1 MTIEFVDLAETW
13 VAGLPVRSPKRALG
27 SLYDT
32 NLERA
37 WSGILNQDIGEPLGS
52 VYTDFV
58 PAIGSYSTQ
67 IVGYR
72 VADGDVRRG
81 HIVARVPAGRYAK
94 FSAVGNFPQV
104 LTTLWNEITHAEE
117 MGSFTRAFTGEFEVY
132 PHAYKIEM
140 YVPVATPG
148 SRGVGG
154 AG

>member
-1 MTIEFVDLAETW
+1 MSVEFVDLEETW

-52 VYTDFV
+52 IYTDYV

-72 VADGDVRRG
+72 TAAGDVRDG
-81 HIVARVPAGRYAK
+81 HVVARIPAGTYAK
-94 FSAVGNFPQV
+94 FSAVGNFPRV
-104 LTTLWNEITHAEE
+104 LTTIWKDISHAEE
-117 MGSFTRAFTGEFEVY
+117 SRSFRRAYTGEFEVY

-140 YVPVATPG
+140 FVPVGTSG
-148 SRGVGG
+148 SR
-154 AG
+154 